1 MASPPPSA
9 KKVVPLVLDLDGTL
23 IRTDTF
29 HEMLVQLLFKKP
41 WLLLLVPLWL
51 LKGRVF
57 AKTQLVDSTNLSPCT
72 LPYNLP
78 LIAFAKEEAKK
89 GRPLILATGT
99 DLRLAKKIADY
110 LGIFQDVIG
119 SHGNLNLTGRNK
131 KQALLQKLGAQ
142 GFDYAGDS
150 RVDRYIW
157 EVARKIIVVHPKW
170 GVIAQAHSLKK
181 DNSIIVFPREV
192 PRYYALFL
200 ALRPLFW
207 VFNVIASSWPL
218 CIALSLFTS
227 GLLIGSDLFK
237 LTKERVSSFKKSVFA
252 NGHLHLITAFVLLFI
267 LIPLPL
273 FLITSSLPWGIGFV
287 LIYSPLFIGLDIATR
302 SLPQPM
308 RWILLSLFQCC
319 AVISLTL

>member
-1 MASPPPSA
+1 MASTPFPTEKA
-9 KKVVPLVLDLDGTL
+9 IPLVLDLDGTL

-51 LKGRVF
+51 LKGRPF
-57 AKTQLVDSTNLSPCT
+57 AKAQLVDATHLSPRH

-78 LIAFAKEEAKK
+78 LLAFAKEEAKK

-99 DLRLAKKIADY
+99 DQRLAQKIADH

-119 SHGNLNLTGRNK
+119 SHGTINLTGHNK
-131 KQALLQKLGAQ
+131 QQALLQKFGAQ

-157 EVARKIIVVHPKW
+157 KVARKIIVVHPKW
-170 GVIAQAHSLKK
+170 GVLTQARSLQQES
-181 DNSIIVFPREV
+181 SIILFPREV
-192 PRYYALFL
+192 PRYHALLL

-207 VFNVIASSWPL
+207 VFNVIAPSWTL
-218 CIALSLFTS
+218 SIALSLFTS
-227 GLLIGSDLFK
+227 GLLIGNDLFT
-237 LTKERVSSFKKSVFA
+237 LSKERASSFKKSVFA

-267 LIPLPL
+267 FIPLPL

-287 LIYSPLFIGLDIATR
+287 LIYSPLFIGLDSVTR
-302 SLPQPM
+302 PLRQPL

-319 AVISLTL
+319 AVLSLSL